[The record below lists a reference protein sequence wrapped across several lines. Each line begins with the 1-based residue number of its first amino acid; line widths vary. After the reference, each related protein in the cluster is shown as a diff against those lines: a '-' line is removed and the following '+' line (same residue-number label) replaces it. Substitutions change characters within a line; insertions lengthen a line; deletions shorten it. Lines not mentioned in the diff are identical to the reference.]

1 MALEIVLKVKQLRFE
16 SSCKLER
23 PMFIYLPMT
32 NIWARQ
38 MCRCKRHPIGPS
50 VLLLSCPEAD
60 ASSSSSAIGLNEQ
73 RGHHCLNTG

>member
-38 MCRCKRHPIGPS
+38 MCRCQRHPIGPS
-50 VLLLSCPEAD
+50 MLLLSCPGAG

-73 RGHHCLNTG
+73 RGLHCLNMG